1 MMAVVVAG
9 RDRGNGRLG
18 GELAADGRN
27 VGESALAGSLVE
39 PKLDGQVGDC
49 QQGELLRGGGGAFSL
64 TLGHSSIIPK
74 GCDTV
79 VG

>member
-1 MMAVVVAG
+1 MMAVVVACG
-9 RDRGNGRLG
+9 DRGAGRFG
-18 GELAADGRN
+18 GELAANGRD
-27 VGESALAGSLVE
+27 VGEPALAGSLVE

-49 QQGELLRGGGGAFSL
+49 QQGELLGGGGGAFSL
-64 TLGHSSIIPK
+64 TLGHSSIIAK